1 MKHQR
6 QFGTPEAAQREAA
19 QILRMIVDLDRT
31 VQLIDC
37 DIATEEGRSGISDR
51 SDAAYPVLARML
63 ATRRD
68 DLKDTTAALEERL
81 SRLDQTSFG

>member
-19 QILRMIVDLDRT
+19 QILKMIVDLDRT

-51 SDAAYPVLARML
+51 SDAA
-63 ATRRD
+63 
-68 DLKDTTAALEERL
+68 
-81 SRLDQTSFG
+81 